1 MKICSRRP
9 YALLLAAVLASGT
22 ALAEPAAST
31 LPIGNLSTASLMG
44 APAPPSS
51 TISGEPVAAPKPSRL
66 ARLWPDDIAQRNR
79 ILLTTGAVGVGIFG
93 AAQWWRDGFTTKFK
107 VEREGWFGRD
117 TRNAGL
123 DKTGHAFSNYAGV
136 RMLTPMLVGVG
147 NTPQDARRQA
157 ALATA
162 GVFTLVEVLDAF
174 SRSFVFSPEDAVMN
188 VLGAGTGYLFEAYPA
203 LADAIDLRLGYRKEP
218 GSPSFDP
225 FGDYEGQRY
234 LVVLKGDGVAPLRD
248 SGWTRYLEFSVGY
261 GVRNLT
267 PPPGS
272 TPAREFER
280 FVGVSINLSRVL
292 ADGRYGGR
300 KRTTGW
306 QTAADVGLSLFQ
318 HPLGAWHTSTF

>member
-1 MKICSRRP
+1 
-9 YALLLAAVLASGT
+9 LLLPWAAWLCAN
-22 ALAEPAAST
+22 AACAAPGPDG
-31 LPIGNLSTASLMG
+31 LPIGSLSTASLLETSAATSTATRT
-44 APAPPSS
+44 APAD
-51 TISGEPVAAPKPSRL
+51 AAGARGFG
-66 ARLWPDDIAQRNR
+66 RLWPDDVRQRNR
-79 ILLTTGAVGVGIFG
+79 ILLTAGAVGVGIFG
-93 AAQWWRDGFTTKFK
+93 AAQWWRDGFTTEFK

-147 NTPQDARRQA
+147 NTPQEARRQA

-174 SRSFVFSPEDAVMN
+174 SRSFVFSPSDAAMN
-188 VLGAGTGYLFEAYPA
+188 VLGATTGYLFEAYPA

-267 PPPGS
+267 PPPG
-272 TPAREFER
+272 TQPAREFER
-280 FVGVSINLSRVL
+280 FVGVSINLSRLL
-292 ADGRYGGR
+292 AYGRYGGR